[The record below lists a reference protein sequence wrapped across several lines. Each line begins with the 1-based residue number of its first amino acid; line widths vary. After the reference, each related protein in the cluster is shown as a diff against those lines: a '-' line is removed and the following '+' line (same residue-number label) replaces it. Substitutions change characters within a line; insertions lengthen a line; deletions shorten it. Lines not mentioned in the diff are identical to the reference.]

1 METIRPATAMPDDTP
16 AALAFFMEIA
26 ERMIPAIHI
35 KRHTVFTYGIQN
47 RQQLTIPITR
57 AAIDIP
63 VVGIRAADIQAVDK
77 RAQQVVEQAERAVR
91 QHLPRSLCRTMPRP
105 LSARRNFYKT

>member
-1 METIRPATAMPDDTP
+1 MKKNKNERTRPTMETTRPATAMPDDTP

-47 RQQLTIPITR
+47 RQQLTIP
-57 AAIDIP
+57 
-63 VVGIRAADIQAVDK
+63 
-77 RAQQVVEQAERAVR
+77 
-91 QHLPRSLCRTMPRP
+91 
-105 LSARRNFYKT
+105 

>member
-1 METIRPATAMPDDTP
+1 MKKNKNERTRPTMETTRPATAMPDDTP
-16 AALAFFMEIA
+16 AALAFYMEIA

-57 AAIDIP
+57 AATPIP
-63 VVGIRAADIQAVDK
+63 
-77 RAQQVVEQAERAVR
+77 
-91 QHLPRSLCRTMPRP
+91 LPELETGC
-105 LSARRNFYKT
+105 